1 MKFLFLI
8 FFLIP
13 LIEIYFLIKIGSIV
27 GALLT
32 VFLVVFTAMLGAVLV
47 RAQGFS
53 TIARVQM
60 QVARGNVPAVE
71 VIEGLMLFLAGALL
85 LTPGFFTDAIGFILL
100 TPPLR
105 RALIFWGRD
114 RGVFRRTMASAPNFS
129 SSGDQGRSQTTQG
142 RVIEGEY
149 KDLD

>member
-1 MKFLFLI
+1 M
-8 FFLIP
+8 
-13 LIEIYFLIKIGSIV
+13 V

-32 VFLVVFTAMLGAVLV
+32 IGLVVFTAMLGAVLV

-53 TIARVQM
+53 TFARVQM
-60 QVARGNVPAVE
+60 QLAKGHVPAVE
-71 VIEGLMLFLAGALL
+71 MIEGLMLFLAGALL

-105 RALIFWGRD
+105 RKLIHWGIER
-114 RGVFRRTMASAPNFS
+114 RLFRNAAAYS
-129 SSGDQGRSQTTQG
+129 TQG
-142 RVIEGEY
+142 HPHAGSEPGASRIIEGEF